1 MPKAER
7 QPRTLRPKRLVVD
20 ASVLR
25 AAGSA
30 ESVHPVGARCRD
42 TLIVIRDGPHHI
54 AITDEIVEEWNRHA
68 SGFARAWRVAMHARR
83 KTIKVPPTDCADVIT
98 ILRNSK
104 NFSAPQT
111 AVVEKDMHLVAAAR
125 SADKTILSLD
135 ERTRV
140 LLRALVAETRAL
152 DGVLWANPADEFDL
166 LRGWLAEGGKAAL
179 QWRLNPASAD
189 PKG

>member
-1 MPKAER
+1 M
-7 QPRTLRPKRLVVD
+7 
-20 ASVLR
+20 
-25 AAGSA
+25 
-30 ESVHPVGARCRD
+30 
-42 TLIVIRDGPHHI
+42 VIRKGDHYI
-54 AITDEIVEEWNRHA
+54 AITDEIIAEWDRHI
-68 SGFARAWRVAMHARR
+68 SGFARTWRVAMETRG
-83 KTIKVPPTDCADVIT
+83 KTIKVEPADCEEMIT
-98 ILRNSK
+98 TLRNSK

-111 AVVEKDMHLVAAAR
+111 AIVEKDMHLVAAAR